1 MLKKPSL
8 SKKKT
13 LARRLTLGKTPLDFE
28 IEKAYEKIVEM
39 DFKEEKL
46 NYYFRNNEFIFK
58 YIQYIMTKLNKSPT
72 DIDFMRLYLH
82 SLKKFKS
89 LFKNIE
95 SSILEDLMNRIC
107 IQIKCEQFDNNVV
120 VCKQG
125 DKGEKFY
132 IILKG
137 TVSVLISQEKQI
149 IMTKTNYVKY
159 LIMLAFYQEN
169 SLLEKTIRINKS
181 IYYVD
186 ETSITS
192 LLYIFNFFFLAEYH
206 CVIKEEYCLI
216 SKFLEKEKKIYQF
229 IFDELGSL
237 PENFINIM
245 DLPETKIM
253 EIYDFFKELYTDNFD
268 HEYYQTILHAKIEDL
283 LIQNPIIYINTII
296 NEKENKSYLY
306 NISKEKYCKRINNL
320 SSFESEDGVK
330 IKVFTYSEVVELNEG
345 DVFGDV
351 ALMKTEK
358 KRTAT
363 IITDS
368 ECFFGTVTQAQ
379 YNMCFKSTQEKKRNL
394 NCLFF
399 INGPI
404 FKGIKQNNFE
414 KKYYNYFAQ
423 IELTTGNKLFSPESR
438 TKNLYFIQKGE
449 LAVTCNLSISK
460 VVLFIQELGGNVDTR
475 KIRKVYDTSEEFQKI
490 YSRKKILWKICV
502 LKENEVAG
510 FDSFMTKNNFFC
522 DYECNAKHCQ
532 FFLLEE
538 RFLPILF
545 EDQKIYANIND
556 YINLKKKAIITRLT
570 TLLNS
575 YMSSY
580 EKYKIRSPTTP
591 NNSREKPKA
600 RLVYMSQAIKPE
612 SLKNFNVNRKI
623 FTDRIMTETSSTHL
637 PRLIYHSLN
646 TSKLNNTTREEK
658 SLSVSRNKNKDG
670 LSLSSSAY
678 LMKRKLKKKVNEK
691 NITSYNSS
699 KFSKEKD
706 EKIGVNLSF
715 KKKDD
720 IETEKSTYLPSNSTF
735 LRTMRTKKMFFIPKK
750 GINGKTVKEYKIN
763 YITNRPMVKNT
774 FYLKHPHI
782 FDSIINPKTNKNK
795 GIIDCLVLDNWA
807 EKKIKSVGNTSSTM

>member
-13 LARRLTLGKTPLDFE
+13 LARRLTLGKTSLDFE
-28 IEKAYEKIVEM
+28 IERAYAKIVEM

-46 NYYFRNNEFIFK
+46 NYYFRNNELVFK

-72 DIDFMRLYLH
+72 DIDFMRLYLQ

-89 LFKNIE
+89 LIKNIE
-95 SSILEDLMNRIC
+95 SSILDDLMNRIC
-107 IQIKCEQFDNNVV
+107 IQIKCEQFDNNIV

-137 TVSVLISQEKQI
+137 TVSVLISQEKQT

-169 SLLEKTIRINKS
+169 SMLEKTIRINKS
-181 IYYVD
+181 IYYVE

-192 LLYIFNFFFLAEYH
+192 LLYIFNFFFLAGYH
-206 CVIKEEYCLI
+206 RIVKEQYSLI
-216 SKFLEKEKKIYQF
+216 SRFLEKEKKIYQF
-229 IFDELGSL
+229 IFDQLGSF
-237 PENFINIM
+237 PESFINIM
-245 DLPETKIM
+245 DLPETKLM
-253 EIYDFFKELYTDNFD
+253 EIFDFFKELYINNFD
-268 HEYYQTILHAKIEDL
+268 NEYYQTLLHAKIEDL
-283 LIQNPIIYINTII
+283 LVENPIEYINTII
-296 NEKENKSYLY
+296 NAKENKSYLF
-306 NISKEKYCKRINNL
+306 NVSKEKYCKRINNL
-320 SSFESEDGVK
+320 SPFETEKGVK
-330 IKVFTYSEVVELNEG
+330 IKVFTYSEVVQLNEG

-363 IITDS
+363 IITES

-394 NCLFF
+394 NCFFF

-404 FKGIKQNNFE
+404 FKGIKQNIFE

-423 IELTTGNKLFSPESR
+423 IELTTGNKLFSQGPR
-438 TKNLYFIQKGE
+438 TKNIYFIQKGE
-449 LAVTCNLSISK
+449 LAVTCNLSISR
-460 VVLFIQELGGNVDTR
+460 VVNFIEALGGNVDSR
-475 KIRKVYDTSEEFQKI
+475 KIRDVYDSSEEFQKI
-490 YSRKKILWKICV
+490 YSKKKILWKICV

-510 FDSFMTKNNFFC
+510 FDNFMTNEKFFC
-522 DYECNAKHCQ
+522 DYECNVKHCQ

-538 RFLPILF
+538 QFLPILL
-545 EDQKIYANIND
+545 EDKKIYANINE
-556 YINLKKKAIITRLT
+556 YINLKKKVIINRLT

-575 YMSSY
+575 YISSY
-580 EKYKIRSPTTP
+580 EKNNAPSPKTLDS
-591 NNSREKPKA
+591 SREKPKA
-600 RLVYMSQAIKPE
+600 RLVYMSHAIKRE
-612 SLKNFNVNRKI
+612 SLKNFNVNRKA
-623 FTDRIMTETSSTHL
+623 FTDRTMTESSSTRL
-637 PRLIYHSLN
+637 PRLIYNSLN
-646 TSKLNNTTREEK
+646 ISKLNNTTREEK
-658 SLSVSRNKNKDG
+658 SLSMSRNKNKDC
-670 LSLSSSAY
+670 LTLSSSAN
-678 LMKRKLKKKVNEK
+678 LMKRKIKKKLNVKGIASHNL
-691 NITSYNSS
+691 S

-720 IETEKSTYLPSNSTF
+720 IEAEKSTYLPSNTTF

-750 GINGKTVKEYKIN
+750 GPIGKTVKEYKIN
-763 YITNRPMVKNT
+763 FVTNRPLLKDT

-782 FDSIINPKTNKNK
+782 FESIIKPKANKNK

-807 EKKIKSVGNTSSTM
+807 EKKIKSVEKNFSTM